1 MPKETAL
8 SFILHKTW
16 HFIPSQRLGNFLCN
30 YVDIFCK
37 LSKIKFNKIQN
48 IFFLAILNF
57 WKSLKYEWVMVINI
71 MKMMYYYS

>member
-48 IFFLAILNF
+48 IFFSGNIKF
-57 WKSLKYEWVMVINI
+57 LKEFKIWMSYGN
-71 MKMMYYYS
+71 